1 MPYLAAG
8 VVAFGILYM
17 LARAYTSIDPRR
29 LVRGLRFGVGGA
41 LIAFGLLLIVAERW
55 ALGVLLAGAGVS
67 AIMTGRIG
75 PINLGGSRRS
85 AGSASTVRSEWFEMQ
100 LDHDTGAMTG
110 RVLKGSHA
118 GAALG
123 DLSDDVVKALAADV
137 TADSESAAL
146 LEAYLDRRMPGWR
159 DHVEDDSAAGPRRT
173 PNASAMADE
182 EAYEILGLLPGATQA
197 EIRAAH
203 RRLMKRVHPDQ
214 GGSTFL
220 AAKINQAKDRLL
232 GKHR

>member
-1 MPYLAAG
+1 MGYLAAG
-8 VVAFGILYM
+8 VVAFSLLFV
-17 LARAYTSIDPRR
+17 LARAYTSMDPHR
-29 LVRGLRFGVGGA
+29 LARGIRYLAGGVLLA
-41 LIAFGLLLIVAERW
+41 LGVLLIVAERW
-55 ALGVLLAGAGVS
+55 ALGLLLAGAGVS
-67 AIMTGRIG
+67 AITTGRIG
-75 PINLGGSRRS
+75 PIDLGGGRRT
-85 AGSASTVRSEWFEMQ
+85 AGSASIVRSEWFEMQ

-110 RVLKGSHA
+110 RVLRGAHA

-137 TADSESAAL
+137 ATDGESAAL

-159 DHVEDDSAAGPRRT
+159 DHVEDDGAARTRRP
-173 PNASAMADE
+173 PNASPMTDE
-182 EAYEILGLLPGATQA
+182 EAYEILGLPAGATEA

-220 AAKINQAKDRLL
+220 AAKINQAKDWLL